1 MAQRNEE
8 ENPQAKEVEE
18 DDDAEVE
25 DAELLAEVAED
36 IEVEDEAPQVVRPEE
51 AERLGDLDAL
61 GTYLRE
67 IGRYPL
73 LNAAQEVEL
82 AKRIEGGVKAAK
94 RLSKDGSIAATK
106 KRELQRTVRDG
117 EMAKHDMVQANLR
130 LVVSIARRYRATG
143 IPLLD
148 LVQEGNI
155 GLMRAVDKFDWR
167 KGFKFSTYATWW
179 IRQAV
184 ARAIADKG
192 RTIRMPVHVVEKLNK
207 IVRTERTLRAKLGR
221 EPTSAEVGEELDLHA
236 EEV

>member
-1 MAQRNEE
+1 AAENIEAEPEE
-8 ENPQAKEVEE
+8 ETR
-18 DDDAEVE
+18 
-25 DAELLAEVAED
+25 L
-36 IEVEDEAPQVVRPEE
+36 RPEE

-82 AKRIEGGVKAAK
+82 AKRIENGEKSKK
-94 RLSKDGSIAATK
+94 RLQKETGLGAA
-106 KRELQRTVRDG
+106 QRRKIEATERDG
-117 EMAKHDMVQANLR
+117 ASAKHDMVQANLR

-155 GLMRAVDKFDWR
+155 GLMRAVDKFEWR

-179 IRQAV
+179 IRQAIQRGI
-184 ARAIADKG
+184 ADRGRAI
-192 RTIRMPVHVVEKLNK
+192 RLPVHVH
-207 IVRTERTLRAKLGR
+207 
-221 EPTSAEVGEELDLHA
+221 EL
-236 EEV
+236 